1 MNNAVPNLALPPELS
16 LIIAAATPRT
26 HDAGNAEVNAVFEG
40 VRDWDAV
47 GELAARHGL
56 RPLCFEFIRKF
67 NRGSVPEDW
76 LESFA
81 NNIRPV
87 SQRSLAL
94 SAELLS
100 ILDTLERAGIR
111 AIPYKGPALAAQ
123 AFGDIARREYGDLD
137 LLAHHREMSAI
148 AGVLQREGYRAALP
162 LERTL
167 KNIPGQYSFSRP
179 GGPLVEFHTE
189 KTLRYYPRPLDL
201 SKLES
206 RLVSVQIGDRQ
217 LQTFAPEDA
226 LTILSVHASKH
237 LWARLMWVADIAWLI
252 QFTAQFDWSAAIE
265 CAESCGA
272 TRMTLTGAGLASEL
286 LGIKI
291 SEDIARRV
299 RENRGVASLMRAARA
314 ELFSSPASVI
324 QRARFRIGSVDGF
337 GAGLRYL
344 FRLTSSPAE
353 EDWAGGERGQISSA
367 LSRPARL
374 LRKYGI
380 HRASGR
386 RNNG

>member
-1 MNNAVPNLALPPELS
+1 MSKAVTNFAGSPELR
-16 LIIAAATPRT
+16 LIVAAATPRM
-26 HDAGNAEVNAVFEG
+26 HAAGSAVTNAIFDG
-40 VRDWDAV
+40 VRDWNAV

-67 NRGSVPEDW
+67 NSGSVPEDW
-76 LESFA
+76 LQSFSSS
-81 NNIRPV
+81 IRAI

-94 SAELLS
+94 SAELVL
-100 ILDTLERAGIR
+100 ILDILERAGIR

-137 LLAHHREMSAI
+137 LLVHQEEISTI
-148 AGVLQREGYRAALP
+148 AGALQREGYLAAVP

-179 GGPLVEFHTE
+179 GGPPVEFHTE

-201 SKLES
+201 AGMES
-206 RLVSVQIGDRQ
+206 HLVTVRLGDRS
-217 LQTFAPEDA
+217 LRTFAPEDA
-226 LTILSVHASKH
+226 LTILGVHGIKH

-252 QFTAQFDWSAAIE
+252 GSRPQFDWSAAME
-265 CAESCGA
+265 CAEEFGA
-272 TRMTLTGAGLASEL
+272 TRMMLTGAGLASEL
-286 LGIKI
+286 LDAELP
-291 SEDIARRV
+291 EDIKRLV
-299 RENRGVASLMRAARA
+299 RENRGVAFLMREARK
-314 ELFSSPASVI
+314 ELFSSGAGAA
-324 QRARFRIGSVDGF
+324 QRAIFRIRSVDGLN
-337 GAGLRYL
+337 AGLRYL
-344 FRLTSSPAE
+344 LRLTTSPAE
-353 EDWAGGERGQISSA
+353 DDWAGGERGQISAA

-380 HRASGR
+380 RRANSS

>member
-1 MNNAVPNLALPPELS
+1 MNNAVPNFALSPELR
-16 LIIAAATPRT
+16 LIVAAATPRT
-26 HDAGNAEVNAVFEG
+26 HGGRNADVSTILEG
-40 VRDWDAV
+40 VCDWNAI

-56 RPLCFEFIRKF
+56 RPLCFEFVRKF
-67 NRGSVPEDW
+67 SSGSAPELW
-76 LESFA
+76 LQSFS
-81 NNIRPV
+81 NSIRPIA
-87 SQRSLAL
+87 QRGLAL
-94 SAELLS
+94 SAELFS
-100 ILDTLERAGIR
+100 ILGILERAGIR
-111 AIPYKGPALAAQ
+111 AIPYKGPALAVQ

-137 LLAHHREMSAI
+137 LLVHHEQISGI
-148 AGVLQREGYRAALP
+148 AGALQREGYRAAVP

-179 GGPLVEFHTE
+179 GGPPVEFHTE

-201 SKLES
+201 AKMES
-206 RLVSVQIGDRQ
+206 RLVTVRIGDRH

-237 LWARLMWVADIAWLI
+237 LWARLMWVADVAWLI
-252 QFTAQFDWSAAIE
+252 DSSPQFDWSAAMR

-272 TRMTLTGAGLASEL
+272 SRMTLTGAGLASEL
-286 LGIKI
+286 LGTKI
-291 SEDIARRV
+291 PKDIARRM
-299 RENRGVASLMRAARA
+299 RENPGVARLVRAARS
-314 ELFSSPASVI
+314 ELFSSPASAI
-324 QRARFRIGSVDGF
+324 QRARFRIASVDGF

-344 FRLTSSPAE
+344 LRLTTSPAE
-353 EDWAGGERGQISSA
+353 DDWAGGERGQISSA

-380 HRASGR
+380 RRANSS

>member
-1 MNNAVPNLALPPELS
+1 MSRSLSNLEFSPELK
-16 LIIAAATPRT
+16 LIIAAATPRF
-26 HDAGNAEVNAVFEG
+26 HGAGNAETNAILEG
-40 VRDWDAV
+40 VRDWNSV

-56 RPLCFEFIRKF
+56 RPLCFELIRKF
-67 NRGSVPEDW
+67 NRGSAPADW
-76 LESFA
+76 LESLA
-81 NNIRPV
+81 NSIRPV

-100 ILDTLERAGIR
+100 ILDTLERAGTL

-123 AFGDIARREYGDLD
+123 AFGDVARREYGDLD
-137 LLAHHREMSAI
+137 LLTHQREISAI
-148 AGVLQREGYRAALP
+148 GDALQREGYRAAVP

-189 KTLRYYPRPLDL
+189 RTLRYYPRPLDL
-201 SKLES
+201 TKLAS
-206 RLVSVQIGDRQ
+206 RLAAVRIGDRQ

-226 LTILSVHASKH
+226 LTILSVHGSKH
-237 LWARLMWVADIAWLI
+237 LWARLMWIADIAWLI
-252 QFTAQFDWSAAIE
+252 QSTQQFDWSAAIE
-265 CAESCGA
+265 CAESRGA
-272 TRMTLTGAGLASEL
+272 SRMMLTGAGLASEL
-286 LGIKI
+286 LGATIP
-291 SEDIARRV
+291 EDIARRV
-299 RENRGVASLMRAARA
+299 RENSGVASLMRAART
-314 ELFSSPASVI
+314 ELFSSPASAI
-324 QRARFRIGSVDGF
+324 QRARFRIGSLDGF

-344 FRLTSSPAE
+344 LRLTVSPAE
-353 EDWAGGERGQISSA
+353 DDWAGEDCGQISSA

-380 HRASGR
+380 RRAGSS